1 MAKHKKYSRKR
12 RGQKRNRQASRKM
25 RGGLNTPS
33 FDETPESL
41 HLSEL
46 NNTISSNGSNN
57 SQLPSFDNIEPI
69 APEEQFHLDD
79 DDLNLDLSN
88 DSSNISNVSSNI
100 SNVSSLDNFGDSL
113 NEGDT
118 TFQSQDTDTFQSDSG
133 SVDTIESNNT
143 TGSDVSLGGKLRKN
157 KKKTNKRK
165 SKKSKKTHK
174 NKKRRQRGGIIL

>member
-1 MAKHKKYSRKR
+1 MAKYRKYSRKT
-12 RGQKRNRQASRKM
+12 RGQKRSRQASKKM
-25 RGGLNTPS
+25 RGGSNTPS

-41 HLSEL
+41 RLSQL
-46 NNTISSNGSNN
+46 NDTISSNGSNN

-69 APEEQFHLDD
+69 APEEQFHLNDN
-79 DDLNLDLSN
+79 DLNLDLSN
-88 DSSNISNVSSNI
+88 DSSNMSND
-100 SNVSSLDNFGDSL
+100 SSLDNFGDSL
-113 NEGDT
+113 NEGST

-133 SVDTIESNNT
+133 SVDTIGSNNT